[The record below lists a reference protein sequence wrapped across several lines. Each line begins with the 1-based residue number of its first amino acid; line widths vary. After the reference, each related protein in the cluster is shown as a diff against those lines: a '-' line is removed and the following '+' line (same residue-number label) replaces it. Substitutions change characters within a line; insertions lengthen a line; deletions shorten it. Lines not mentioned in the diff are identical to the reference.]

1 MASHIKAVGLL
12 HVILGGLSLFGG
24 LIVFVVFGALAGFM
38 QFSDSSRDTAVA
50 VPVLG
55 AIGTIIF
62 LIVLLISIP
71 GLIGGIGLMRMAPW
85 SRVFMIVISA
95 LDLLH
100 VPLGTALGI
109 YGLWVL
115 TKPETEALMRGSKTR
130 AAAAY

>member
-1 MASHIKAVGLL
+1 MESHIKAVGLL
-12 HVILGGLSLFGG
+12 HVILGSLGILGG
-24 LIVFVVFGALAGFM
+24 LVAMVVFGALAGVV
-38 QFSDSSRDTAVA
+38 QFSDNSHNSAVA

-55 AIGTIIF
+55 AIGTMIF
-62 LIVLLISIP
+62 LVVLLISVP

-95 LDLLH
+95 LDLLS
-100 VPLGTALGI
+100 VPLGTAVGI

-115 TKPETEALMRGSKTR
+115 TKPETEALMARKSH

>member
-1 MASHIKAVGLL
+1 MESHIKAVGLL
-12 HVILGGLSLFGG
+12 HVILGSLGVLGG
-24 LIVFVVFGALAGFM
+24 LIAMVIVGALAGFM
-38 QFSDSSRDTAVA
+38 QFSDNARDAAVA

-55 AIGTIIF
+55 AVGTIVF
-62 LIVLLISIP
+62 VVVLAISIP

-100 VPLGTALGI
+100 VPFGTALGI

-115 TKPETEALMRGSKTR
+115 TKPETEALMARRGR
-130 AAAAY
+130 AVAAY